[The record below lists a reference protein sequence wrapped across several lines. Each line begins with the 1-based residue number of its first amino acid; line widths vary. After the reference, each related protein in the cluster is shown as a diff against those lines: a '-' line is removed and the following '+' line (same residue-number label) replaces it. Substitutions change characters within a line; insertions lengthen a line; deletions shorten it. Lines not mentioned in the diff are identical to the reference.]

1 MSLILLTTLFYKALI
16 LQGEIWCW
24 SLLGL
29 KRLRR
34 GLRWQFTSV
43 YEQRRFASCPPT
55 SRTPLSHSRPFLARF
70 NKIQENIELRT
81 VWYMFKA
88 RFSFLTNIWFI
99 YMSELAW
106 LNSHH
111 DKEVWTLNSH
121 FYHLFLLFQ
130 HTFIQSAKSLTIL
143 NNMIQEALNIMEEES
158 TREDNEV

>member
-1 MSLILLTTLFYKALI
+1 MWY
-16 LQGEIWCW
+16 
-24 SLLGL
+24 
-29 KRLRR
+29 
-34 GLRWQFTSV
+34 V
-43 YEQRRFASCPPT
+43 Y
-55 SRTPLSHSRPFLARF
+55 
-70 NKIQENIELRT
+70 
-81 VWYMFKA
+81 KA

-99 YMSELAW
+99 YMSGLAW

-111 DKEVWTLNSH
+111 EKEVWTLNSH